1 MDKKD
6 AEYRNVELRSEDVQ
20 QVMNKISPWILRW
33 GITVLFCVI
42 AALLFGSYL
51 FKYPDTIQ
59 AEITL
64 SMENPPAYVQ
74 ARTAGRVAELF
85 IKNEEIVKQGTPL
98 GIIEN
103 AAFTKDVLLLKEKM
117 KEWAEAGYSLET
129 GKVLFTDIRLRL
141 GECQAAYASFISA
154 LSDYIRFA
162 EQNYYQRK
170 IFSGEERLRK
180 QQTYYHLASKQYQ
193 LQEKEQ
199 VLAHKLYQR
208 DSLLYDCNAIV
219 PAEFD
224 QSGKD
229 YLQSLQ
235 SREASKM
242 SLTQIAM
249 QIGQD
254 KENLLDVHRQATEEE
269 QKHRIELK
277 NATEQL
283 SVGLTSWEQHYLLVA
298 PVAGK
303 VTLMSVWSSNQYVE
317 SNMTVFVVA
326 PFGNSRPMG
335 KALLPLQGSGKVK
348 SGQRVLI
355 RLNNYPDQE
364 FGYIS
369 GNVQSVS
376 PLPGA
381 DGKYVVEVY
390 LPDGMRTNDGKD
402 LPIVREMKGSAD
414 IITEDLRLI
423 ERVFMPLKKILKY
436 E

>member
-1 MDKKD
+1 
-6 AEYRNVELRSEDVQ
+6 
-20 QVMNKISPWILRW
+20 
-33 GITVLFCVI
+33 
-42 AALLFGSYL
+42 
-51 FKYPDTIQ
+51 
-59 AEITL
+59 
-64 SMENPPAYVQ
+64 
-74 ARTAGRVAELF
+74 
-85 IKNEEIVKQGTPL
+85 
-98 GIIEN
+98 
-103 AAFTKDVLLLKEKM
+103 
-117 KEWAEAGYSLET
+117 
-129 GKVLFTDIRLRL
+129 
-141 GECQAAYASFISA
+141 
-154 LSDYIRFA
+154 
-162 EQNYYQRK
+162 
-170 IFSGEERLRK
+170 
-180 QQTYYHLASKQYQ
+180 
-193 LQEKEQ
+193 
-199 VLAHKLYQR
+199 
-208 DSLLYDCNAIV
+208 
-219 PAEFD
+219 
-224 QSGKD
+224 
-229 YLQSLQ
+229 
-235 SREASKM
+235 M

-326 PFGNSRPMG
+326 PFGNPRPMG

-390 LPDGMRTNDGKD
+390 LPDGMRTNYGKE